1 MDSIKIST
9 LTDPDSDEVIELLAR
24 AYLSNPIN
32 VAALGG
38 SGEEE
43 LKLSR
48 EFFRAGCEI
57 VVRSEWYAALF
68 ENRTVGVVHIVKSP
82 GCRLSPDQQD
92 AINPRLAELGSD
104 VASRIAEWL
113 GEWAKR
119 DPDTDHYHLGP
130 IAVLP
135 EFQRRGI
142 GKLMMQ
148 HLCERVDEAG
158 TPAYLETDRR
168 ENVGFYEKSG
178 FSVTEQAVILGV
190 PNWFM
195 TRPAHAAT

>member
-32 VAALGG
+32 VA
-38 SGEEE
+38 
-43 LKLSR
+43 
-48 EFFRAGCEI
+48 FRAACEI
-57 VVRSEWYAALF
+57 VLRSEWYAAF
-68 ENRTVGVVHIVKSP
+68 YENRTVGVVHMVKSP

-92 AINPRLAELGSD
+92 TIGLRLAELGSD

-135 EFQRRGI
+135 EFQKRGI
-142 GKLMMQ
+142 GKFMMQ
-148 HLCERVDEAG
+148 HFCERVDEAG
-158 TPAYLETDRR
+158 IPAYLETDRR